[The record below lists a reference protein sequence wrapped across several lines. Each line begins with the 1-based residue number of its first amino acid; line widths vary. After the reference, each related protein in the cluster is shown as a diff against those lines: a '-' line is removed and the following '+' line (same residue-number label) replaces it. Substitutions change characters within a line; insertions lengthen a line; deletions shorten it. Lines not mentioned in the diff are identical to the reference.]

1 MPDRTAFL
9 ASDGQPARLELVDRR
24 FVFAGDVLIS
34 NVETLDVMHG
44 SADTIDLSN
53 VARLDTAG
61 AWAVVSL
68 ERRLQDEGL
77 FPLITGAS
85 KPQSAL
91 IETLRLNMPQA
102 VAAPLPHITMTDGI
116 ALIGRKAVLALHKI
130 MAIVGFLGAVVA
142 TLAKLALHPS
152 RIRWTALTHHMHQ
165 VGLNAVPIVA
175 LMAFLIGVV
184 LAFQG
189 AAQLRQFGAEVFVV
203 DLIAISILR
212 ELGILLT
219 AIIVAGRSGS
229 AFTAAIGSMK
239 MRQEIDAMR
248 TIGLDPITVLV
259 VPRVLALILVL
270 PVLGIIAN
278 LAGLVGGALM
288 SWIELGVSPSVFQS
302 RLVSNTSAW
311 HLGVGVIKA
320 PFFALII
327 GIVGCFEGMQVGGD
341 AESLGH
347 LTSTSV
353 VLAIFLVITTDA
365 LFSIFFAVLG
375 V

>member
-1 MPDRTAFL
+1 MNTRGSRPADKTNAPQMNFVDGVLVLEGDFL
-9 ASDGQPARLELVDRR
+9 IGSVEGLLAQQGQAE
-24 FVFAGDVLIS
+24 
-34 NVETLDVMHG
+34 
-44 SADTIDLSN
+44 TIDLSG
-53 VARLDTAG
+53 VTRLDTAG
-61 AWAVVSL
+61 AWAVVTL
-68 ERRLQDEGL
+68 ERRMQAAGGM
-77 FPLITGAS
+77 PKITGATS
-85 KPQSAL
+85 LQSDL
-91 IETLRLNMPQA
+91 IATLRENMPETDVP
-102 VAAPLPHITMTDGI
+102 VAPNRSVADRLEQV
-116 ALIGRKAVLALHKI
+116 GRSAFSAFQKT
-130 MAIVGFLGAVVA
+130 MAIIGFLGRVVVTIA
-142 TLAKLALHPS
+142 GLIVRPA
-152 RIRWTALTHHMHQ
+152 RIRWTAIVHHMQQ
-165 VGLNAVPIVA
+165 VGLNAVPIVS

-239 MRQEIDAMR
+239 MREEIDAMR
-248 TIGLDPITVLV
+248 TLGLDPVEVLV
-259 VPRVLALILVL
+259 VPRVIALMIML

-278 LAGLVGGALM
+278 FAGLIGGALM
-288 SWIELGVSPSVFQS
+288 SWIELGVSPGVFQS
-302 RLVSNTSAW
+302 RLVSNTGVE
-311 HLGVGVIKA
+311 HLFVGLIKA

-327 GIVGCFEGMQVGGD
+327 AIVGCFEGMQVKGD

-353 VLAIFLVITTDA
+353 VLAIFLVIAADA

-375 V
+375 I

>member
-1 MPDRTAFL
+1 MNTRASRPADKTTAPQMNFVDGVLVLEGDFL
-9 ASDGQPARLELVDRR
+9 IGSVEGLLAQQGQAE
-24 FVFAGDVLIS
+24 
-34 NVETLDVMHG
+34 
-44 SADTIDLSN
+44 TIDLSG
-53 VARLDTAG
+53 VTRLDTAG
-61 AWAVVSL
+61 AWAVVTL
-68 ERRLQDEGL
+68 ERRIQAAGGT
-77 FPLITGAS
+77 PKITGATS
-85 KPQSAL
+85 LQSDL
-91 IETLRLNMPQA
+91 IETLRQNMPETDIP
-102 VAAPLPHITMTDGI
+102 VAPKKSVADRLEQV
-116 ALIGRKAVLALHKI
+116 GRSTVSAFQKT
-130 MAIVGFLGAVVA
+130 MAIVGFLGRVVA
-142 TLAKLALHPS
+142 TVAGLIVRPG
-152 RIRWTALTHHMHQ
+152 RIRWTAIVHHMQQ
-165 VGLNAVPIVA
+165 VGLNAVPIVS

-239 MRQEIDAMR
+239 MREEIDAMR
-248 TIGLDPITVLV
+248 TLGLDPVEVLV
-259 VPRVLALILVL
+259 VPRVIALTIML

-278 LAGLVGGALM
+278 FAGLFGGALM
-288 SWIELGVSPSVFQS
+288 SWIELGVSPGVFQS
-302 RLVSNTSAW
+302 RLVSNTGVE
-311 HLGVGVIKA
+311 HLFVGLIKA

-327 GIVGCFEGMQVGGD
+327 AIVGCFEGMQVKGN

-353 VLAIFLVITTDA
+353 VLAIFLVIAADA

>member
-1 MPDRTAFL
+1 MNARAASLANQVTRPQMSLTEGAFVL
-9 ASDGQPARLELVDRR
+9 EGDLLIGTIEGLNTTQGQAQ
-24 FVFAGDVLIS
+24 
-34 NVETLDVMHG
+34 
-44 SADTIDLSN
+44 TIDLSG
-53 VARLDTAG
+53 VDKFDTAG
-61 AWAVVSL
+61 AWAVVTL
-68 ERRLQDEGL
+68 ERRLKEAGHSPQ
-77 FPLITGAS
+77 IVGAS
-85 KPQSAL
+85 PLQHDL
-91 IETLRLNMPQA
+91 LETLRRNMP
-102 VAAPLPHITMTDGI
+102 MDDGDSRDHLTL
-116 ALIGRKAVLALHKI
+116 ADRLEQLGRKTVSALQLTL
-130 MAIVGFLGAVVA
+130 AIVGFLGQTVA
-142 TLAKLALHPS
+142 TIVGLILHPT
-152 RIRWTALTHHMHQ
+152 RIRWTAIVHHMQQ

-239 MRQEIDAMR
+239 MREEIDAMR
-248 TIGLDPITVLV
+248 TLGLDPIEVLV
-259 VPRVLALILVL
+259 VPRVIALILML

-278 LAGLVGGALM
+278 FAGLLGGAIM
-288 SWIELGVSPSVFQS
+288 SWIELGVSPGVFQS
-302 RLVSNTSAW
+302 RLISNTDVW
-311 HLGVGVIKA
+311 HFGVGLIKA

-327 GIVGCFEGMQVGGD
+327 GIVGCYEGMQVKGN

-353 VLAIFLVITTDA
+353 VLSIFLVITADA
-365 LFSIFFAVLG
+365 MFSIFFAILG

>member
-1 MPDRTAFL
+1 MNFVDGVLMLEGDFL
-9 ASDGQPARLELVDRR
+9 IGSVEGLLAQQGQAE
-24 FVFAGDVLIS
+24 
-34 NVETLDVMHG
+34 
-44 SADTIDLSN
+44 TIDLSG
-53 VARLDTAG
+53 VTRLDTAG
-61 AWAVVSL
+61 AWAVVTL
-68 ERRLQDEGL
+68 ERRIKVAGGT
-77 FPLITGAS
+77 PKITGATS
-85 KPQSAL
+85 LQSDL
-91 IETLRLNMPQA
+91 IETLRQNMPETDIA
-102 VAAPLPHITMTDGI
+102 VAPSKTI
-116 ALIGRKAVLALHKI
+116 ADRLEQVGRSAVSGFQNTI
-130 MAIVGFLGAVVA
+130 AIVGFLGRVVA
-142 TLAKLALHPS
+142 TVAGLIVRPG
-152 RIRWTALTHHMHQ
+152 RIRWTAIVHHMQQ
-165 VGLNAVPIVA
+165 VGLNAVPIVS

-239 MRQEIDAMR
+239 MREEIDAMR
-248 TIGLDPITVLV
+248 TLGLDPVEVLV
-259 VPRVLALILVL
+259 VPRVIALTIML

-278 LAGLVGGALM
+278 FAGLIGGALM
-288 SWIELGVSPSVFQS
+288 SWIELGVSPGVFQS
-302 RLVSNTSAW
+302 RLVSNTGVE
-311 HLGVGVIKA
+311 HLFVGLIKA

-327 GIVGCFEGMQVGGD
+327 AIVGCFEGMQVKGN

-353 VLAIFLVITTDA
+353 VLAIFLVIAADA

>member
-1 MPDRTAFL
+1 MNFVDGVLMLEGDFL
-9 ASDGQPARLELVDRR
+9 IGSVEGLLAQQGQAE
-24 FVFAGDVLIS
+24 
-34 NVETLDVMHG
+34 
-44 SADTIDLSN
+44 TIDLSG
-53 VARLDTAG
+53 VTRLDTAG
-61 AWAVVSL
+61 AWAVVTL
-68 ERRLQDEGL
+68 ERRIKVAGGMPKIMGATSLQSD
-77 FPLITGAS
+77 
-85 KPQSAL
+85 L
-91 IETLRLNMPQA
+91 IETLRQNMPETDIA
-102 VAAPLPHITMTDGI
+102 VAPSKTI
-116 ALIGRKAVLALHKI
+116 ADRLEQVGRSAVSGFQNTI
-130 MAIVGFLGAVVA
+130 AIVGFLGRVVA
-142 TLAKLALHPS
+142 TVAGLIVRPG
-152 RIRWTALTHHMHQ
+152 RIRWTAIVHHMQQ
-165 VGLNAVPIVA
+165 VGLNAVPIVS

-239 MRQEIDAMR
+239 MREEIDAMR
-248 TIGLDPITVLV
+248 TLGLDPVEVLV
-259 VPRVLALILVL
+259 VPRVIALTIML

-278 LAGLVGGALM
+278 FAGLIGGALM
-288 SWIELGVSPSVFQS
+288 SWIELGVSPGVFQS
-302 RLVSNTSAW
+302 RLVSNTGVE
-311 HLGVGVIKA
+311 HLFVGLIKA

-327 GIVGCFEGMQVGGD
+327 AIVGCFEGMQVKGN

-353 VLAIFLVITTDA
+353 VLAIFLVIAADA